1 MIPNA
6 DFHGR
11 YDYKC
16 PRTRASWGCVLSVYG
31 LNNAKKQCTYDE
43 QCKAFTVIAHY
54 ARPGMISCMQCLC
67 VCVCVRV
74 RVCACACS
82 VWCVCVSNCLCV
94 CVCVC
99 VCLCL
104 CLCLCGICT

>member
-1 MIPNA
+1 VCKCLVVEYEMIPNA

-54 ARPGMISCMQCLC
+54 ARPGMCFMYHIHDNFTG
-67 VCVCVRV
+67 V
-74 RVCACACS
+74 
-82 VWCVCVSNCLCV
+82 
-94 CVCVC
+94 
-99 VCLCL
+99 
-104 CLCLCGICT
+104 I

>member
-54 ARPGMISCMQCLC
+54 ARPGML
-67 VCVCVRV
+67 
-74 RVCACACS
+74 
-82 VWCVCVSNCLCV
+82 LCV

-99 VCLCL
+99 ALYGMTCVFMT
-104 CLCLCGICT
+104 IKYSDINKN

>member
-54 ARPGMISCMQCLC
+54 ARPGMLLC
-67 VCVCVRV
+67 VCVHACVR
-74 RVCACACS
+74 A
-82 VWCVCVSNCLCV
+82 CV

-99 VCLCL
+99 TLYGGTYVFLT
-104 CLCLCGICT
+104 IKYSEN

>member
-54 ARPGMISCMQCLC
+54 ARPGML
-67 VCVCVRV
+67 R
-74 RVCACACS
+74 
-82 VWCVCVSNCLCV
+82 V

-99 VCLCL
+99 VHALYGVTCVFLTIKYS
-104 CLCLCGICT
+104 GINKN